1 MPFYHTFVQK
11 QCSCIGRSRKY
22 RQNDHKVSNFIIKI
36 WYSENQKTVEYEDN
50 IIEQSFSVFYDFTKQ
65 KVLQVAYNLLLSE
78 MGLYTMKDAV
88 FTQI

>member
-1 MPFYHTFVQK
+1 M
-11 QCSCIGRSRKY
+11 
-22 RQNDHKVSNFIIKI
+22 
-36 WYSENQKTVEYEDN
+36 KT
-50 IIEQSFSVFYDFTKQ
+50 IIEQSFPVFYDFTKQ